1 MIKKY
6 GIYIIVIILFIIASF
21 MIYIKLNPKKLPSN
35 LISATG
41 NMDGDLITLNT
52 KYPGRIKN
60 IMIND
65 GQSIKVGSV
74 IAILKSKEYQEKLIA
89 LDKNIASAKYNL
101 EAMKDELNIT
111 KKDIF
116 INIKK
121 AKKAVEI
128 VNSKKKQLL
137 DSIKTINFLVKQDA
151 MDFKRDKN
159 LYKNKLLAKQKLE
172 YAKLKLNTDKNR
184 LKALSNQLIE
194 IEKRFEISNYNLQLA
209 ISQKEKILIL
219 KANIKAGENKIEA
232 LQANA
237 NQIKIII
244 NEMTIKSPING
255 FVIEKI
261 ANVGEVLGAG
271 SIIATLINPKNL
283 YLKVFVDTIENGKVK
298 IGDKAEIFL
307 DSYPNKPIKAKVV
320 SIASDAEF
328 TPKEVAV
335 RSDRIQRVYAVHLKP
350 LKVNP
355 LLKLGI
361 PAIGIISIN
370 GKGLP
375 KSLND
380 IPSI

>member
-6 GIYIIVIILFIIASF
+6 GIYIIVIILFIVASF
-21 MIYIKLNPKKLPSN
+21 MIYIKLNPKELPSN

-89 LDKNIASAKYNL
+89 LDKSIASAKYSL

-116 INIKK
+116 INIEK

-128 VNSKKKQLL
+128 VGSKKKQLL
-137 DSIKTINFLVKQDA
+137 DSIKTMNFLVKQDTT
-151 MDFKRDKN
+151 DFKRDKN

-184 LKALSNQLIE
+184 LKALNNQLVE

-209 ISQKEKILIL
+209 VSQKEKILIL
-219 KANIKAGENKIEA
+219 KANIKAGKSKIEA

-271 SIIATLINPKNL
+271 SIIATLINPQDL

>member
-6 GIYIIVIILFIIASF
+6 GIYIIVIILFIVASF

-89 LDKNIASAKYNL
+89 LDKSIASAKYSL

-116 INIKK
+116 INIEK

-128 VNSKKKQLL
+128 VGSKKKQLL
-137 DSIKTINFLVKQDA
+137 DSIKTMNFLVKQDTT
-151 MDFKRDKN
+151 DFKRDKN

-184 LKALSNQLIE
+184 LKALNYQLVE

-209 ISQKEKILIL
+209 VSQKEKILIL
-219 KANIKAGENKIEA
+219 KANIKAGKSKIEA

-271 SIIATLINPKNL
+271 SIIATLINPQDL